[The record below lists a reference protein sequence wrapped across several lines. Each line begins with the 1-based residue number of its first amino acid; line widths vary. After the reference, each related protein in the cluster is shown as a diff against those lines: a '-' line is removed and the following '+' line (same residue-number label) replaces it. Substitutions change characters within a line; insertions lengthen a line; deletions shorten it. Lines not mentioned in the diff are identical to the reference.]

1 MTDGAAYRD
10 ARSRDCLRSEP
21 ADDPADGWFAWD
33 LSLLVDFASESGAGS
48 FRGAG
53 NIEDAG
59 AATYRFIVADVS
71 LEGVLALEGRAGS
84 LRLESVCTATFS
96 SALSA
101 AIEGSVVIVDG
112 DGAYADISGAGR
124 LAGRLAYDASRHG
137 FSLDATCRVLT

>member
-10 ARSRDCLRSEP
+10 ARSRDCTRSE
-21 ADDPADGWFAWD
+21 AGDGTADGWFAWE
-33 LSLLVDFASESGAGS
+33 LSLLVDFASESGTGS

-59 AATYRFIVADVS
+59 AATYRFSVADIS
-71 LEGVLALEGRAGS
+71 LEGVLTLEGRAGS

-101 AIEGSVVIVDG
+101 AVECSVVIVDG
-112 DGAYADISGAGR
+112 DGAYADISGAGQ
-124 LAGRLAYDASRHG
+124 LAGRLAYDSSRHG
-137 FSLDATCRVLT
+137 FSLDATCRF